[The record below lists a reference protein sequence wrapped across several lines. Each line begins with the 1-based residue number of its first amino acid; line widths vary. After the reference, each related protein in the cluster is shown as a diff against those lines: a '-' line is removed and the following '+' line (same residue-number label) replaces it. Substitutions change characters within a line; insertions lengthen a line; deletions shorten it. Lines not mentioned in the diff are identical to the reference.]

1 MFHCI
6 LRSFDSLVET
16 SDETDAITKLE
27 QEWLYSASAVCVY
40 SSVTHSLCGV
50 SNLCASCLCAMHP
63 RQINIYIYIFL
74 GGEDGLFM
82 LEIADAG
89 AHRLGGKKVGH
100 IEEGKGHSRLPWTW
114 VVHVY
119 MILVDQ
125 AGCAVCLDKRV
136 V

>member
-1 MFHCI
+1 MFVCDASQTNKHIYIYIYIYIYICI
-6 LRSFDSLVET
+6 
-16 SDETDAITKLE
+16 
-27 QEWLYSASAVCVY
+27 Y
-40 SSVTHSLCGV
+40 
-50 SNLCASCLCAMHP
+50 
-63 RQINIYIYIFL
+63 IYIYIFL

-114 VVHVY
+114 VMHVY

-125 AGCAVCLDKRV
+125 AGCAVCSDKRV